1 MIDWGVGS
9 HREENAAIHVAA
21 RSISEIELLALG
33 ASLLGACVER
43 VEHRRIVGR
52 SGGAFKN
59 LPEATAIDFDAL
71 VGPLR
76 FIDASFEAE
85 IQTDGLHQ
93 LRRTEGFIRERP
105 DDCGLPEAPKGNLL
119 KFVGGPIAHVDRRH
133 SAAKL
138 RIASDNIVGAMRNGG
153 SADADALL
161 CRRLNLLAISS
172 RTLRSM

>member
-93 LRRTEGFIRERP
+93 LRRTEGFVSERP
-105 DDCGLPEAPKGNLL
+105 DDCGRKINVEFPEASKGNLL
-119 KFVGGPIAHVDRRH
+119 EFVGGPIAHVDRRH

-153 SADADALL
+153 SAD
-161 CRRLNLLAISS
+161 
-172 RTLRSM
+172 